1 MRNSKQDSKKG
12 VQATVDEPR
21 QTRFIPVSKW
31 NEFHE
36 WPPVGG
42 MRHLIFFRNE
52 NGFAKVLK
60 RPNRTWLIDEKAFF
74 KWVSEKKYKP
84 RKKEPEIQENNKT
97 SVEQP

>member
-1 MRNSKQDSKKG
+1 MKNSKQDSKKG
-12 VQATVDEPR
+12 VEATVDEPR

-60 RPNRTWLIDEKAFF
+60 RPNRTWLIDENAFF

-84 RKKEPEIQENNKT
+84 RKKEPGVQENDKT
-97 SVEQP
+97 SVVQP

>member
-1 MRNSKQDSKKG
+1 MKNDRSKNRDE
-12 VQATVDEPR
+12 AAAEPR
-21 QTRFIPVSKW
+21 QTRLIPVSKW

-42 MRHLIFFRNE
+42 MRHLIFFRND

-74 KWVSEKKYKP
+74 KWVSERKYKP
-84 RKKEPEIQENNKT
+84 RKRDMEGIATAKT
-97 SVEQP
+97 SSE

>member
-1 MRNSKQDSKKG
+1 MRNDRQDSKKS
-12 VQATVDEPR
+12 VERIAEDSKP
-21 QTRFIPVSKW
+21 TRFIPVSKW

-74 KWVSEKKYKP
+74 KWVSEKKYRP
-84 RKKEPEIQENNKT
+84 RKKDPEAQENAKIAA
-97 SVEQP
+97 QP

>member
-12 VQATVDEPR
+12 VEATVDEPR

-84 RKKEPEIQENNKT
+84 RKKEPEVQENNKT
-97 SVEQP
+97 SVVQP

>member
-1 MRNSKQDSKKG
+1 MKNNKPKNNDGMAEES
-12 VQATVDEPR
+12 R
-21 QTRFIPVSKW
+21 QTRLIPVSKW

-74 KWVSEKKYKP
+74 KWVSE
-84 RKKEPEIQENNKT
+84 RKL
-97 SVEQP
+97 

>member
-12 VQATVDEPR
+12 VEATVDEPR

-84 RKKEPEIQENNKT
+84 RKKEPEIQENTKT
-97 SVEQP
+97 SVE

>member
-12 VQATVDEPR
+12 VEATVDEPR

-36 WPPVGG
+36 WPPLGG

-84 RKKEPEIQENNKT
+84 RKKEPEIQENTKT
-97 SVEQP
+97 SVE

>member
-1 MRNSKQDSKKG
+1 MKNSKQDSKKG
-12 VQATVDEPR
+12 VEATVDEPR

-84 RKKEPEIQENNKT
+84 RKKEPEIQENTKT
-97 SVEQP
+97 SVVQP

>member
-1 MRNSKQDSKKG
+1 MKNNKPKNNDGMAEES
-12 VQATVDEPR
+12 R
-21 QTRFIPVSKW
+21 QTRLIPISKW
-31 NEFHE
+31 NEFRE

-74 KWVSEKKYKP
+74 KWVSERKYKP
-84 RKKEPEIQENNKT
+84 RKTDLEDVTITKMSYE
-97 SVEQP
+97 

>member
-1 MRNSKQDSKKG
+1 MRNNKQDSKKD
-12 VQATVDEPR
+12 VEATVDEPR
-21 QTRFIPVSKW
+21 QTRFIPVSIW

-84 RKKEPEIQENNKT
+84 RKKEPEIQENTKT
-97 SVEQP
+97 SVE

>member
-1 MRNSKQDSKKG
+1 MRNDRQDSKKS
-12 VQATVDEPR
+12 VERIAEDSK

-74 KWVSEKKYKP
+74 KWVSEKKYRP
-84 RKKEPEIQENNKT
+84 RKKELETPENTKI
-97 SVEQP
+97 SVAQP

>member
-1 MRNSKQDSKKG
+1 MKNDRSKN
-12 VQATVDEPR
+12 TDEVAMEPK

-74 KWVSEKKYKP
+74 KWVSEKKYRP
-84 RKKEPEIQENNKT
+84 RKKESEVQENDKIA
-97 SVEQP
+97 VQP

>member
-1 MRNSKQDSKKG
+1 MKNSKQDSKKG
-12 VQATVDEPR
+12 VEATVDEPR

-84 RKKEPEIQENNKT
+84 RKKEPEIQENTKT
-97 SVEQP
+97 SVE

>member
-12 VQATVDEPR
+12 VEATVDEPR

-84 RKKEPEIQENNKT
+84 RKKEPEIQENTKT

>member
-1 MRNSKQDSKKG
+1 MKNSKQDSKKG
-12 VQATVDEPR
+12 VEATVDEPR

-42 MRHLIFFRNE
+42 MRHLIFFRND

-74 KWVSEKKYKP
+74 KWVSERKYKL
-84 RKKEPEIQENNKT
+84 RKRDREGTATAKT
-97 SVEQP
+97 SSE

>member
-1 MRNSKQDSKKG
+1 MRNSKQDSKKS
-12 VQATVDEPR
+12 VEPR

-84 RKKEPEIQENNKT
+84 RKKEPEIQENTKT
-97 SVEQP
+97 SVEKP

>member
-12 VQATVDEPR
+12 VEATVDEPR

-84 RKKEPEIQENNKT
+84 RKKEPEIQENTKT
-97 SVEQP
+97 SVVQP

>member
-12 VQATVDEPR
+12 VEATVDEPR

-31 NEFHE
+31 NEFRE

-84 RKKEPEIQENNKT
+84 RKKEPEIQENTKT
-97 SVEQP
+97 SVE

>member
-1 MRNSKQDSKKG
+1 MKNDRSKNTDEVAGESKQ
-12 VQATVDEPR
+12 
-21 QTRFIPVSKW
+21 TRLIPVSKW

-74 KWVSEKKYKP
+74 KWVSEKKYRP
-84 RKKEPEIQENNKT
+84 RKKEPEVQENAKIA
-97 SVEQP
+97 VQP

>member
-1 MRNSKQDSKKG
+1 MKNDRSKNI
-12 VQATVDEPR
+12 DEVAPEPK

-74 KWVSEKKYKP
+74 KWVSEKKYRP
-84 RKKEPEIQENNKT
+84 RKKDPEVQENAKIA
-97 SVEQP
+97 VQP

>member
-1 MRNSKQDSKKG
+1 MKNDRSKNTEE
-12 VQATVDEPR
+12 VATEPK

-36 WPPVGG
+36 SPPIGG
-42 MRHLIFFRNE
+42 IRHLIFFRND

-74 KWVSEKKYKP
+74 KWVSERKYKP
-84 RKKEPEIQENNKT
+84 RKRDLEGIATTKT
-97 SVEQP
+97 SSE